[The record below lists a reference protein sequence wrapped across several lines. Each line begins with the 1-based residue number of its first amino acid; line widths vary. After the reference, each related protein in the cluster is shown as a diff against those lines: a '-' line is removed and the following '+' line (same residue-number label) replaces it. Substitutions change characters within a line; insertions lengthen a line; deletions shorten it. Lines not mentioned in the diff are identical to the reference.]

1 MSIEVKGLTKI
12 YGSQR
17 ALDDVSFSAKP
28 GEILGLL
35 GPNGAG
41 KTTTM
46 KILTCFMPAS
56 AGTASICGLTTG
68 TDDLEIRSKI
78 GYLPEHNPL
87 YTNMYIKEYLSF
99 VAGIH
104 KVKNKKE
111 RISELIELVGLEREQ
126 SKLIS
131 SLSKGYKQ
139 RVGLAQ
145 AMIHDPEVLILD
157 EPISGL
163 DPNQLIEIRN
173 LISSLKKDKTII
185 FSSHI
190 LQEVESISDKIIILD
205 KGKIVVDD
213 SLIRLQKNQEQTIT
227 IKLEVLNN
235 LSKEIL
241 ASLPGVES
249 VDVVNSRQYEIQT
262 YSDDDIRESI
272 FDAVVDSG
280 NKVLGMS
287 MARTSLESVF
297 KSVTN
302 ETPEKK

>member
-297 KSVTN
+297 KSATN
-302 ETPEKK
+302 ETPAKK